1 MTATNV
7 RVQMQQRRDTAANW
21 TSTNPTLLNG
31 ELGYETDTKKFKVGN
46 GTAAWSALAYV
57 PGFAISAYPLATAD
71 IADNAIT
78 AVKIADGVIAN
89 AEISSTAEIA
99 VSKLGNGSARQLL
112 QTDAGGSGVEFTSNV
127 DVPGT
132 LDVTSAAT
140 FDNNVTIQ
148 GNLTVNGTTTTI
160 DTTTLVVEDKNIEM
174 GAVSTPSDTTADGGG
189 ITLKGATDKTLTWV
203 DSTDCWT
210 FNQGLNLTAGTAGA
224 PALVFNGDVNSGLF
238 QPGADSLAIAT
249 AGAQRV
255 TVDSSGNVGIGTSS
269 PQRALVVSDAGTEG
283 FEFYPGSSSGNNTVN
298 HYNRS
303 TAAFVNINTTADQHI
318 FGRADGEKM
327 RIDSSGR
334 LLVGS
339 TSSFASANCDDLQ
352 VGNTGTAATGL
363 TIGSSNQGQIAF
375 ADSGDQRA
383 GLIHYQHTD
392 NSMRFFTSGAANE
405 RLRIDSSGKV
415 GIGTSSAQY
424 LLHIKGGSGTSYRN
438 LAWFQGT
445 GTHATAG
452 FDRAVALGASNNGAH
467 VDGWNG
473 TTGSRGGSYLL
484 LQSAGGNVGI
494 GQSSPTHLLHVGD
507 STNSL
512 GNTAGN
518 ESLNFRIQSAT
529 ANSDFLNFTAKRLST
544 GSDWTTAAQ
553 RIQRQVDN
561 TLQGYIQFGNDNT
574 DLITFGKNNTEQMR
588 IDSLGRV
595 GIGTTSFDTYSQ
607 LHVVGSSTNPLFSNT
622 TGAGGG
628 GLSLCQNGVRAL
640 YVGTAGSSWLSGS
653 ATTDGLFRTEANL
666 LFATNGNNERMRI
679 DSSGR
684 VGIGTTSPNAK
695 LHVNGNLNVVNS
707 GATLAEFSNPGVA
720 TVYLGISGQS
730 TNYYDANTQIFRA
743 GNSSSERMRIDS
755 SGNLGIGTSSP
766 NARLMVNAGI
776 TQTFGSA
783 PLAIF
788 GSGFAAGY
796 YSTIGFGPTSSTY
809 TIPPAGIGYT
819 PTSQTDGGKGDL
831 VFGTRGVTTNS
842 APTER
847 MRISSDGLMF
857 ISHNTSNNKVFRPE
871 SSSTSYSSDVIQVNC
886 ARSGSSTYN
895 LFKALSSNLS
905 DVEFKL
911 AGNGIGYSDGGWTTP
926 ASDYAEF
933 FEWVD
938 GNPNNEDRRGISVVL
953 DGNKI
958 REAIAGEEPLGIV
971 SARPSIVGD
980 AATDHWKEKHLTDEF
995 GSYIM
1000 EPHNVVTWKDEDGK
1014 EHNYEDWNMP
1024 ADVVVPDNAV
1034 VAAADEKGIT
1044 FEHRK
1049 LNPDY
1054 DPSQAY
1060 ISRADRPEWDTVG
1073 LLGKLRMRKGQIT
1086 SARWIKMRDIND
1098 SVEEWLVR

>member
-1 MTATNV
+1 MSNVKISGLTAY
-7 RVQMQQRRDTAANW
+7 
-21 TSTNPTLLNG
+21 TNPAVSDVLPIVDLLN
-31 ELGYETDTKKFKVGN
+31 DQTKKITISDLLKN
-46 GTAAWSALAYV
+46 GF
-57 PGFAISAYPLATAD
+57 G
-71 IADNAIT
+71 
-78 AVKIADGVIAN
+78 
-89 AEISSTAEIA
+89 
-99 VSKLGNGSARQLL
+99 
-112 QTDAGGSGVEFTSNV
+112 
-127 DVPGT
+127 PGT
-132 LDVTSAAT
+132 VALPSFSFIGDPDTGIYSPGANQFAVTTGGTQRLLIDASGNT
-140 FDNNVTIQ
+140 TIQ
-148 GNLTVNGTTTTI
+148 GDLTVNGTTTTVSSN
-160 DTTTLVVEDKNIEM
+160 TLSIKDKNIEI
-174 GAVSTPSDTTADGGG
+174 AVVSTPTDTTADGGG

-255 TVDSSGNVGIGTSS
+255 TVDSSGRVGIGTSS

-334 LLVGS
+334 
-339 TSSFASANCDDLQ
+339 
-352 VGNTGTAATGL
+352 
-363 TIGSSNQGQIAF
+363 
-375 ADSGDQRA
+375 
-383 GLIHYQHTD
+383 
-392 NSMRFFTSGAANE
+392 
-405 RLRIDSSGKV
+405 V

-494 GQSSPTHLLHVGD
+494 G
-507 STNSL
+507 
-512 GNTAGN
+512 
-518 ESLNFRIQSAT
+518 
-529 ANSDFLNFTAKRLST
+529 
-544 GSDWTTAAQ
+544 
-553 RIQRQVDN
+553 
-561 TLQGYIQFGNDNT
+561 
-574 DLITFGKNNTEQMR
+574 
-588 IDSLGRV
+588 
-595 GIGTTSFDTYSQ
+595 
-607 LHVVGSSTNPLFSNT
+607 
-622 TGAGGG
+622 
-628 GLSLCQNGVRAL
+628 
-640 YVGTAGSSWLSGS
+640 
-653 ATTDGLFRTEANL
+653 
-666 LFATNGNNERMRI
+666 
-679 DSSGR
+679 
-684 VGIGTTSPNAK
+684 TTSPNAK

-755 SGNLGIGTSSP
+755 SGRLLVGTSSAYDISGGSGYTPRFQVVGGNAEQSSMLVANTDGSSYLALANLGGGSIVSTNEQLGAINFKGFDGNSYPDFASIRAFVDGVPGDQDAPGRLVFFTTADGASSPTERLRIDSSGNVGIGTSSPARLLHVNSGVIDCVAKFESSDSAATINFVDSGDASGVSIGAVNGNMTFRSGLSTERMRIDSSGKVGIGTASPELKLSVLSDDYPAVHIVRNNTLFAAGIRMENNSGRGGVINSISDTDGGGFRFYGYTSNVQTERLRIDSSGNVGIGTSSP

-796 YSTIGFGPTSSTY
+796 YSTIGFGPKSSTY